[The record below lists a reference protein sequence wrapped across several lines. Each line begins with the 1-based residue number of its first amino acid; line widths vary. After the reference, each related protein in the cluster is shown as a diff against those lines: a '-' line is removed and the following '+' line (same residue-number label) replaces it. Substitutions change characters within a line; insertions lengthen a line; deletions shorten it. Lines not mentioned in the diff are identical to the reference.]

1 MSGSAQHLKA
11 WAAMGARLEGTRC
24 RLRGVARWG
33 PEEFKATSNV
43 AWDPPSFDHLV
54 GRGEELRVEFEAE

>member
-1 MSGSAQHLKA
+1 LKA
-11 WAAMGARLEGTRC
+11 PA
-24 RLRGVARWG
+24 VAFGGSSGWG